1 MSWIVNQ
8 SAPCHVLESERLMWE
23 KHEEFKEL
31 LRRREQLKC
40 GILASMQDCVE
51 ASVLYKLR
59 GLKEL

>member
-8 SAPCHVLESERLMWE
+8 SARRLVLESERLMRE

-31 LRRREQLKC
+31 LRRKEQLKC
-40 GILASMQDCVE
+40 GILPSMQDCVE